1 MKANMSAKWCKINKP
16 PCATSFPPS
25 LSIKKKKGTSE
36 LKTSNWI
43 ALQKNQPFWKR

>member
-25 LSIKKKKGTSE
+25 LSIKKKGRASSKLLTGE
-36 LKTSNWI
+36 LCRKIGHFGNGE
-43 ALQKNQPFWKR
+43 